1 MMGVLWVPGRFCR
14 DSHAVL
20 RTLRCCILLA
30 SLLLFHLFSAVLFS
44 SFFQQHL
51 CLFFFFFMKSSAISC
66 FLATILYPFLP
77 VPLPTTPNP
86 QFFLSMVLSLSLVI
100 MVQITGSGEAPRLGR
115 GGDQTLQAGL
125 CQQGRQ
131 PAAADRTQG
140 EAAVSKSPV
149 SLPDCHK
156 IELWLHSSNRWLTC
170 RQQLETD
177 LKIERQWRQTLQ
189 NDLDREKD
197 TVAQLS
203 TEAMQIS
210 ALKKVQA

>member
-1 MMGVLWVPGRFCR
+1 MSFTALVNKVGCFQSDGCALGSWPVLQRFSC
-14 DSHAVL
+14 
-20 RTLRCCILLA
+20 
-30 SLLLFHLFSAVLFS
+30 SLEDATMLHSVSIPFALSPVQCYVLFS

-51 CLFFFFFMKSSAISC
+51 CLFFFFFFMKSSAISC

-131 PAAADRTQG
+131 PAAAD
-140 EAAVSKSPV
+140 
-149 SLPDCHK
+149 
-156 IELWLHSSNRWLTC
+156 
-170 RQQLETD
+170 
-177 LKIERQWRQTLQ
+177 
-189 NDLDREKD
+189 
-197 TVAQLS
+197 
-203 TEAMQIS
+203 
-210 ALKKVQA
+210 